1 MSSWFAKNRMLPL
14 WLQTHSKGKVLWAV
28 NKEHLDFLE
37 HYVSERLRK
46 PPFSYNSMI
55 AARMPRYLAEK
66 SRERIAPGSQAKGE
80 TALEL
85 IPRGLGIPARTCVPR
100 IRAQPIVRH

>member
-37 HYVSERLRK
+37 HYVSD
-46 PPFSYNSMI
+46 
-55 AARMPRYLAEK
+55 
-66 SRERIAPGSQAKGE
+66 
-80 TALEL
+80 
-85 IPRGLGIPARTCVPR
+85 PRGFESAPSAI
-100 IRAQPIVRH
+100 IQ

>member
-55 AARMPRYLAEK
+55 AARMPRWILSAK
-66 SRERIAPGSQAKGE
+66 NRENLLRRVRRLKAK
-80 TALEL
+80 L
-85 IPRGLGIPARTCVPR
+85 PSS
-100 IRAQPIVRH
+100 